1 MTTAP
6 DETTPNGPVSVEI
19 DADGIAR
26 VVMRDATGLNA
37 LAPRF
42 TDALLGAL
50 ERVNADPSATV
61 VLLCG
66 TPEWFCTGAT
76 REVLEALHDGRT
88 LPTELGLARRVLELD
103 IPVIAAC
110 AGAAMGGGLV
120 LAAACDL
127 VVLAAD
133 RRYGFN
139 FMDLGITP
147 GMGATALAEQAF
159 GAAIAHELLYGGEFK
174 VGYELARCVGVSAVA
189 PSSVVEL
196 RAAGLAQRIADKP
209 RKNLSMLK
217 RTLTLG
223 RRRRLEEAL
232 TIESL
237 MHETS
242 LRTMN
247 LQGLADA
254 P

>member
-1 MTTAP
+1 
-6 DETTPNGPVSVEI
+6 
-19 DADGIAR
+19 
-26 VVMRDATGLNA
+26 
-37 LAPRF
+37 
-42 TDALLGAL
+42 
-50 ERVNADPSATV
+50 
-61 VLLCG
+61 
-66 TPEWFCTGAT
+66 
-76 REVLEALHDGRT
+76 VLESLHDGRT

-103 IPVIAAC
+103 VPVIASC

-127 VVLAAD
+127 LILAAD

-147 GMGATALAEQAF
+147 GMGSTALAEQAF
-159 GAAIAHELLYGGEFK
+159 GAALAHELLYGGEFK
-174 VGYELARCVGVSAVA
+174 LGYELARCPGVSAVS

-209 RKNLSMLK
+209 RLNLSMLK
-217 RTLTLG
+217 RTLTLE

-242 LRTMN
+242 LRTMD
-247 LQGLADA
+247 LHGLADA

>member
-1 MTTAP
+1 MTAP
-6 DETTPNGPVSVEI
+6 DETEPGGPVGVEI
-19 DADGIAR
+19 DSDGVAR
-26 VVMRDATGLNA
+26 ILMRDREGHNALSPDFTAALLNA
-37 LAPRF
+37 LE
-42 TDALLGAL
+42 T
-50 ERVNADPSATV
+50 VNADPSATV

-66 TPEWFCTGAT
+66 TPDYFCTGAT
-76 REVLEALHDGRT
+76 RDLLEALHDGRV

-103 IPVIAAC
+103 LPVIASC

-147 GMGATALAEQAF
+147 GMGSTALAEQVF
-159 GAAIAHELLYGGEFK
+159 GPAIAHELLYGGEFK
-174 VGYELARCVGVSAVA
+174 LGYELARCVGVSAVA
-189 PSSVVEL
+189 PSSVVDL

-217 RTLTLG
+217 RTLTIG
-223 RRRRLEEAL
+223 RRARLEEAL

-247 LQGLADA
+247 LHGLVDA